1 MRLAVER
8 KVSAEL
14 VINGEVVDCI
24 DTITM
29 VGLDSVASCLG
40 APFSFDLAW
49 MPFIAVGQGENGP
62 STEDR
67 TLETE
72 KWRKRG
78 TVTVLRNAYIVQA
91 TFGINEPT
99 DAYILREVGM
109 FDRIVNGKMAARWV
123 TTQDYN
129 IAADDE
135 VIVICTIYIA

>member
-8 KVSAEL
+8 EISTAL
-14 VINGEVVDCI
+14 VINGEVVEYI

-29 VGLDSVASCLG
+29 VGLESIASCLG

-72 KWRKRG
+72 KYRKRG
-78 TVTVLRNAYIVQA
+78 AVTVLRNAYIVQA
-91 TFGINEPT
+91 TFGVNEPT
-99 DAYILREVGM
+99 EAYILREAGIL
-109 FDRIVNGKMAARWV
+109 DKIVNGKMAARWV

-129 IAADDE
+129 IAVDDTVE
-135 VIVICTIYIA
+135 ITCTIYIA

>member
-8 KVSAEL
+8 EVSTKLA
-14 VINGEVVDCI
+14 INGVVVDYI
-24 DTITM
+24 DTVTM

-78 TVTVLRNAYIVQA
+78 IVTALRNAYIVTA
-91 TFGINEPT
+91 IFGVDEPT
-99 DAYILREVGM
+99 DDYILREVGV
-109 FDRIVNGKMAARWV
+109 FDKIANGKMAARWV

-129 IAADDE
+129 IAVTDTVE
-135 VIVICTIYIA
+135 ITCTIYIG

>member
-8 KVSAEL
+8 EVATKL
-14 VINGEVVDCI
+14 VINGVEVEFL
-24 DTITM
+24 DTVTM
-29 VGLDSVASCLG
+29 VGLESIASCLG

-49 MPFIAVGQGENGP
+49 MPFIALGQGENAP

-78 TVTVLRNAYIVQA
+78 TVTVLRNAYIVR
-91 TFGINEPT
+91 TLFGINEPT
-99 DAYILREVGM
+99 DAYILREVGILNK
-109 FDRIVNGKMAARWV
+109 IVNGQMAARWV

-129 IAADDE
+129 IAVNDRVD
-135 VIVICTIYIA
+135 VTCTIYVA

>member
-8 KVSAEL
+8 EVATKL
-14 VINGEVVDCI
+14 VINGEVVEYM
-24 DTITM
+24 DTVTM
-29 VGLDSVASCLG
+29 VGLESVASCLG

-49 MPFIAVGQGENGP
+49 MSFIALGQGENVP

-67 TLETE
+67 TLENE

-78 TVTVLRNAYIVQA
+78 AVSVLRNAYIVTA
-91 TFGINEPT
+91 TFGANEPT
-99 DAYILREVGM
+99 AAYILREVGIL
-109 FDRIVNGKMAARWV
+109 DKIVNGKMAARWV

-135 VIVICTIYIA
+135 VIVTCTIYVA